1 MKQIKNSRQINQEK
15 ISALKVLLAED
26 NLVNQKLAS
35 LLFKKL
41 GVEPDIVPTGSEAVS
56 RVMDTRYDLVFM
68 DVYMPEMD
76 GTEAARIIKAEMGD
90 QGPFVVALTAASM
103 DGEREK
109 FLAAGM
115 DDYLAKPL
123 NKKMLEDFFEKF
135 FQE

>member
-1 MKQIKNSRQINQEK
+1 MPTLNSSNIDQQK
-15 ISALKVLLAED
+15 LSTLKVLLAED

-41 GVEPDIVPTGSEAVS
+41 GLVPDIVPTGTEAVS
-56 RVMDTRYDLVFM
+56 RVMEDSYDLVFM

-76 GTEAARIIKAEMGD
+76 GTEATRILKAELGAD
-90 QGPFVVALTAASM
+90 CPFVVALTAASM
-103 DGEREK
+103 EGEKEK

-135 FQE
+135 LQ

>member
-1 MKQIKNSRQINQEK
+1 M
-15 ISALKVLLAED
+15 
-26 NLVNQKLAS
+26 
-35 LLFKKL
+35 
-41 GVEPDIVPTGSEAVS
+41 EPDIVPNGSEAVS

-90 QGPFVVALTAASM
+90 QGPFLVALTAASM
-103 DGEREK
+103 EGEKEK

-115 DDYLAKPL
+115 DDYIAKPL

>member
-1 MKQIKNSRQINQEK
+1 M
-15 ISALKVLLAED
+15 AED

-41 GVEPDIVPTGSEAVS
+41 GVEPDIVPTGSDAVS
-56 RVMDTRYDLVFM
+56 KVMANTYDLVFM

-76 GTEAARIIKAEMGD
+76 GTEATRIIKEELAE
-90 QGPFVVALTAASM
+90 QSPFVVALTAASM

-123 NKKMLEDFFEKF
+123 NRKTLEEFFEKF
-135 FQE
+135 LQLKAQE

>member
-1 MKQIKNSRQINQEK
+1 
-15 ISALKVLLAED
+15 
-26 NLVNQKLAS
+26 
-35 LLFKKL
+35 
-41 GVEPDIVPTGSEAVS
+41 VEPDIVPNGSEAVS

-90 QGPFVVALTAASM
+90 QGPFLVALTAASM
-103 DGEREK
+103 EGEKEK

-115 DDYLAKPL
+115 DDYIAKPL